1 MTRSLVFSAIAGPAN
16 EHSRE
21 AQPPFG
27 RRATLVHET
36 SPLLSG
42 ELSAG
47 VQRNPIDGHP
57 KGDAGFLFCGA
68 EASCGFFQVQQGKAK
83 K

>member
-27 RRATLVHET
+27 SRATLVHET

-47 VQRNPIDGHP
+47 VQRNPTARG
-57 KGDAGFLFCGA
+57 
-68 EASCGFFQVQQGKAK
+68 SY
-83 K
+83 

>member
-47 VQRNPIDGHP
+47 VQRNPTARVVKGHNP
-57 KGDAGFLFCGA
+57 F
-68 EASCGFFQVQQGKAK
+68 
-83 K
+83 

>member
-36 SPLLSG
+36 SPLLCG

-47 VQRNPIDGHP
+47 VQRNPT
-57 KGDAGFLFCGA
+57 
-68 EASCGFFQVQQGKAK
+68 ASD
-83 K
+83 